1 MYYLINF
8 KYYLKKALLNR
19 AEYDK
24 IIAVGGDRLQIK
36 NLSIAQAQS
45 YGTILSSLPECTF
58 QVLHQDIDSSAAVK
72 EYRSED
78 AVILDYISGMSLLV
92 IYELDI
98 YHLYYL
104 DRIFALHP
112 GIRFSVVA
120 LDDFCQFNCYTLSA
134 DSLRIIAEHPA
145 MQSNDLANDLKLN
158 RLYTFFYQECARDF
172 YFRGEQ
178 HEALELVYVDH
189 GELHNLVGGTD
200 ILLKQ
205 QQLLLIDHNVW
216 HMQYADLPVNF
227 LTISFRV
234 DTSSPCSKL
243 AGRGL
248 NLSSRQVALMR
259 QMLLE
264 DAASEYAYDSMES
277 LLRLLLIDL
286 LRHEQTS
293 SQKSAHS
300 LPATNHAE
308 QRIVDQLIQTVSAN
322 AGQKLSLQQLADSV
336 HISTTYLHRIFQ
348 TQLGMTPGNYLAK
361 IRIEESKLLLRDGS
375 LSMGEVAKQL
385 SFSSQQQFSRQF
397 RSVTGMTPSEY
408 VKTLR

>member
-24 IIAVGGDRLQIK
+24 IITVGGDRLQIK

-58 QVLHQDIDSSAAVK
+58 QVLRQDIDSTVAVK
-72 EYRSED
+72 EYRSEET
-78 AVILDYISGMSLLV
+78 VILDYISGMSLLV
-92 IYELDI
+92 IYESDV
-98 YHLYYL
+98 YDLYYL
-104 DRIFALHP
+104 DRVFALRP
-112 GIRFSVVA
+112 GIRFSVAA
-120 LDDFCQFNCYTLSA
+120 LDGFCQFNCYTLST
-134 DSLRIIAEHPA
+134 DSLQVIAEHPA
-145 MQSNDLANDLKLN
+145 MQFHDIANSLKLD

-178 HEALELVYVDH
+178 HEALELVYVDR

-200 ILLKQ
+200 ILLRQ
-205 QQLLLIDHNVW
+205 QQLLLIDRNVW
-216 HMQYADLPVNF
+216 HMQYADLPVSF

-243 AGRGL
+243 AGRCL

-259 QMLLE
+259 QMLLA
-264 DAASEYAYDSMES
+264 DATSEYAYDSMES
-277 LLRLLLIDL
+277 MLRLLLIDL

-293 SQKSAHS
+293 SQKSARS